1 MVIVV
6 GNENSIRNRTFDE
19 EFIFSTFERNIN
31 LTESEMFTNTWV
43 DPFDSVWL
51 KLMTIVVYII
61 EVSESV
67 IMMAFVVYETNGY
80 NGHYRTLIN
89 QLLSHLYG
97 GVGYIFTK
105 IVHTFI
111 KRQETLFISE
121 DSHNIFMN
129 PKPKLT

>member
-1 MVIVV
+1 MVILT
-6 GNENSIRNRTFDE
+6 NENSIRNQTFDE
-19 EFIFSTFERNIN
+19 ELIFSTFERNMN

-51 KLMTIVVYII
+51 KLGTIVVYVI
-61 EVSESV
+61 EVLESV

-97 GVGYIFTK
+97 GVGYLLRMLK
-105 IVHTFI
+105 H
-111 KRQETLFISE
+111 
-121 DSHNIFMN
+121 
-129 PKPKLT
+129 

>member
-1 MVIVV
+1 MEMV
-6 GNENSIRNRTFDE
+6 GNETFKE
-19 EFIFSTFERNIN
+19 LVSVSFEIKIN
-31 LTESEMFTNTWV
+31 LTESEMFNKTWV

-51 KLMTIVVYII
+51 RLGSILVYVI
-61 EVSESV
+61 EVLESV

-111 KRQETLFISE
+111 KRQEILFISK
-121 DSHNIFMN
+121 DSQNIFMN
-129 PKPKLT
+129 PKPNAHLECFG

>member
-1 MVIVV
+1 MQNMEMVRD
-6 GNENSIRNRTFDE
+6 ENFIRNQTFE
-19 EFIFSTFERNIN
+19 EKLIFSTNA
-31 LTESEMFTNTWV
+31 WV

-51 KLMTIVVYII
+51 KLVTIVVYII

-97 GVGYIFTK
+97 GVGYILLILK
-105 IVHTFI
+105 H
-111 KRQETLFISE
+111 
-121 DSHNIFMN
+121 
-129 PKPKLT
+129 